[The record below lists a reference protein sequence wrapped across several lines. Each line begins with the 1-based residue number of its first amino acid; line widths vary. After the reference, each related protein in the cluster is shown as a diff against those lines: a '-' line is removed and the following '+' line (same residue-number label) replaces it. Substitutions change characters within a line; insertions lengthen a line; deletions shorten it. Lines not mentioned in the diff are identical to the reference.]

1 MLLILALNSPIQEKN
16 KLKENLVIIE
26 NEKVNHPT
34 DLQLFWYKSLT
45 YLWYIFT
52 VHVQSLPYKSII

>member
-26 NEKVNHPT
+26 NEK
-34 DLQLFWYKSLT
+34 
-45 YLWYIFT
+45 
-52 VHVQSLPYKSII
+52 KSIILQTCNFSGTNHSPNSDIFLL

>member
-1 MLLILALNSPIQEKN
+1 MMLLIWALNSPIQEKN

-34 DLQLFWYKSLT
+34 DLQLFWYKS
-45 YLWYIFT
+45 FT
-52 VHVQSLPYKSII
+52 